1 MLVLSNLN
9 FLKNRVKQNCNSTR
23 FLFFCVQYTTFIWFI
38 NQILSQFVTHCV
50 TIWKDQ
56 YIVFEIYA

>member
-38 NQILSQFVTHCV
+38 NQICLNLLRT
-50 TIWKDQ
+50 
-56 YIVFEIYA
+56 A